1 MRKTWEVLR
10 ESIRK
15 TNDSNERKTTIDVFC
30 DLQKAFDCCS
40 HLILF
45 LIYINDLANCTSL
58 FTLLFAD
65 DTSFLISSKNMNE
78 VI

>member
-15 TNDSNERKTTIDVFC
+15 TNDSNERKITIDVFC

-40 HLILF
+40 HRIL
-45 LIYINDLANCTSL
+45 LMTKDEYQI
-58 FTLLFAD
+58 
-65 DTSFLISSKNMNE
+65 
-78 VI
+78 